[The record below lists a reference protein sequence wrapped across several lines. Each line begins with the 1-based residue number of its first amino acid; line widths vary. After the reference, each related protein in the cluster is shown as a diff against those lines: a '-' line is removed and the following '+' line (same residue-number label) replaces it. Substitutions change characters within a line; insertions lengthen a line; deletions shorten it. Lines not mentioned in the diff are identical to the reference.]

1 MAAMSVGKRI
11 ESFRKKKELTIE
23 NLAEKSGVKLQ
34 IIQAIEN
41 EEVVPSIGTM
51 IKLARAL
58 GLRLGSF
65 MDDQFKE
72 DPLIVRKAD
81 RAERLQKSASSSD
94 GYEYYSLGEGKP
106 DRHTEPF
113 YVVIDSK
120 ENHTSSHEGEE
131 FIYVVSGQLEL
142 TCGKT
147 VEILNPGDTAYYDS
161 LVPHSLRSAG
171 TAPAE
176 IVAVVMTPF

>member
-1 MAAMSVGKRI
+1 MSVGKRI
-11 ESFRKKKELTIE
+11 ESFRKTKEITIE
-23 NLAEKSGVKLQ
+23 DLAKRSGVKLQ

-41 EEVVPSIGTM
+41 EEVVPSIGVM

-94 GYEYYSLGEGKP
+94 GYEY
-106 DRHTEPF
+106 
-113 YVVIDSK
+113 
-120 ENHTSSHEGEE
+120 
-131 FIYVVSGQLEL
+131 
-142 TCGKT
+142 
-147 VEILNPGDTAYYDS
+147 
-161 LVPHSLRSAG
+161 
-171 TAPAE
+171 
-176 IVAVVMTPF
+176 

>member
-1 MAAMSVGKRI
+1 M
-11 ESFRKKKELTIE
+11 
-23 NLAEKSGVKLQ
+23 
-34 IIQAIEN
+34 
-41 EEVVPSIGTM
+41 
-51 IKLARAL
+51 
-58 GLRLGSF
+58 
-65 MDDQFKE
+65 
-72 DPLIVRKAD
+72 
-81 RAERLQKSASSSD
+81 
-94 GYEYYSLGEGKP
+94 
-106 DRHTEPF
+106 
-113 YVVIDSK
+113 VIDSK

-161 LVPHSLRSAG
+161 LVPHSLRAAG

>member
-1 MAAMSVGKRI
+1 MSVGKRI
-11 ESFRKKKELTIE
+11 ESFRKTKEITIE
-23 NLAEKSGVKLQ
+23 DLAKRSGVKLQ
-34 IIQAIEN
+34 IVQAIEN
-41 EEVVPSIGTM
+41 EEVVPSIGVM
-51 IKLARAL
+51 IK
-58 GLRLGSF
+58 LGSF

-142 TCGKT
+142 TCGNT

-161 LVPHSLRSAG
+161 LVPHSLRAAG